1 MFFYLKEPNGDKD
14 TVIIIQYYINDE
26 KKIFKYSTGEFIH
39 PDDWDFSARL
49 PKSKKGTE
57 GVRLRKITSYITQ
70 YNDLLIKVVDN
81 LKLNNEK
88 ITREKLKK
96 AFDKH
101 FRPDKVAQEFEYFTD
116 FIDDFIVKLPKL
128 INRNTGK
135 PYSKSRSIQYNQAN
149 NVLKSF
155 ENHIKKRIRICDY
168 NQQMNDKF
176 VDYSQNIR
184 NNAPNTTGEYVR
196 VIKALLNKAKEQGYD
211 TTPDLSKFTTTK
223 EKTLSVAL
231 SEDEIER
238 IFNHDFSQN
247 KELENARDLIILGVW
262 TGLRVSDFMNL
273 PSINPQDKFIEVE
286 PQKTRNSSGAKV
298 VIPLHHHIKKMIE
311 ERGMPQ
317 PIQESTFNK
326 LIKEVCKIVGID
338 QLVEGSKMN
347 SRTRRKEVGVFPKY
361 QLISSHTCRRSF
373 ATNLYLMNFPTL
385 SIMKITGHTTEQS
398 FLSYIKVTPKEHAQ
412 KLLEHWENYYSN
424 RNV

>member
-1 MFFYLKEPNGDKD
+1 
-14 TVIIIQYYINDE
+14 
-26 KKIFKYSTGEFIH
+26 
-39 PDDWDFSARL
+39 
-49 PKSKKGTE
+49 
-57 GVRLRKITSYITQ
+57 
-70 YNDLLIKVVDN
+70 
-81 LKLNNEK
+81 
-88 ITREKLKK
+88 
-96 AFDKH
+96 
-101 FRPDKVAQEFEYFTD
+101 
-116 FIDDFIVKLPKL
+116 
-128 INRNTGK
+128 
-135 PYSKSRSIQYNQAN
+135 
-149 NVLKSF
+149 
-155 ENHIKKRIRICDY
+155 
-168 NQQMNDKF
+168 
-176 VDYSQNIR
+176 
-184 NNAPNTTGEYVR
+184 
-196 VIKALLNKAKEQGYD
+196 
-211 TTPDLSKFTTTK
+211 
-223 EKTLSVAL
+223 
-231 SEDEIER
+231 
-238 IFNHDFSQN
+238 
-247 KELENARDLIILGVW
+247 
-262 TGLRVSDFMNL
+262 MNL

-347 SRTRRKEVGVFPKY
+347 SRTRRKEVGFFSKY